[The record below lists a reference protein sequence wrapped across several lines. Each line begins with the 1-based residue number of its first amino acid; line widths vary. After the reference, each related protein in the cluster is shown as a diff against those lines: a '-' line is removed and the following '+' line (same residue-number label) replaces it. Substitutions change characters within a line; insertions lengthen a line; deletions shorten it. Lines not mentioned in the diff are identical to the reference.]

1 MATEISIRIE
11 AKDMTSQQFD
21 RLINE
26 LEETIAKTQQVEGN
40 TLGFG
45 NGLTGMQTLLLNTA
59 EGAGALTD
67 ALEVVGQNFVQG
79 EIQLEGYH
87 NGLIALEESAAAT
100 DDRLMH
106 LKETIQRPNVSLD
119 EPIET
124 AVQFRTVESEA
135 QRANRSVTA
144 FTKGLQTE
152 AQIAVEDATLARLSN
167 QQRVESEHLEKI
179 RDMAAQVWQLEID
192 YELDKTRITLEEVDK
207 RTQINEHATQLRI
220 DSAKREAANQLKTHQ
235 DTVSEISETL
245 REFDDIN
252 RLDSTYSNFSEL
264 VLTQDD
270 TSREVLEQ
278 THRFIIQTDGVESS
292 LQNLETSLYEFSS
305 IFRQEFLETLLS
317 GASLL
322 GDFSDRFRAS
332 GLDTFA
338 EDVQKTD
345 VISRVDAGQVSREQ
359 RTGEISAIGA
369 ETYQQHGK
377 YDTENALSFV
387 SNLPREQPLS
397 LERLTE
403 GTGNLVSAVP
413 LDVVEAL
420 TDVVQVRRDAN
431 AALVQLEQEAAAEIK
446 IIQESVTLTAE
457 NKAKAIERVER
468 QTALERIRIEN
479 EVSQRQ
485 RESFQ
490 SVVTNFVSGI
500 GQMIAA
506 EAQLALARRATD
518 ALGGLFGDG
527 LTAAAAAS
535 SAGLFSSVLFPLL
548 GGLSLAYGAT
558 ELIGYSSPSID
569 VYQKYHNADVGG
581 SGARTNP
588 IVVQRQETTSTEQE
602 TDGTPIEANITVNVE
617 ASGTRLAQANSRV
630 QLKTERWG
638 G

>member
-1 MATEISIRIE
+1 M
-11 AKDMTSQQFD
+11 
-21 RLINE
+21 
-26 LEETIAKTQQVEGN
+26 
-40 TLGFG
+40 
-45 NGLTGMQTLLLNTA
+45 LLNSA

-79 EIQLEGYH
+79 EIQLEDYH
-87 NGLIALEESAAAT
+87 NGLMVLEESAAAT
-100 DDRLMH
+100 DDRLTH
-106 LKETIQRPNVSLD
+106 LKETIQLPATSLN
-119 EPIET
+119 EPIEA

-167 QQRVESEHLEKI
+167 QQRVASEHSEKI

-207 RTQINEHATQLRI
+207 RTQINAHATQLRI

-235 DTVSEISETL
+235 DTVSEISETF
-245 REFDDIN
+245 REVDDTN

-264 VLTQDD
+264 LSQDD

-278 THRFIIQTDGVESS
+278 THHFIMQTDGVESS
-292 LQNLETSLYEFSS
+292 LQNLENSLYEFSS
-305 IFRQEFLETLLS
+305 IFRQEFLETLQS

-322 GDFSDRFRAS
+322 GDFSDRFRTS

-338 EDVQKTD
+338 EEVQKTD
-345 VISRVDAGQVSREQ
+345 VISRVDAGQPIREQ
-359 RTGEISAIGA
+359 RTAEISAISA
-369 ETYQQHGK
+369 ETYQQHDR

-387 SNLPREQPLS
+387 SNVPREQPLS

-413 LDVVEAL
+413 LDVADAL

-431 AALVQLEQEAAAEIK
+431 AALVQLEQEAAAEIQ

-457 NKAKAIERVER
+457 NKAKAIERIER

-485 RESFQ
+485 RASFQ

-535 SAGLFSSVLFPLL
+535 GAGLFSSVLFPLL

-569 VYQKYHNADVGG
+569 VYKKYHNTAVDG

-588 IVVQRQETTSTEQE
+588 ILVQRQETTPMEQE